1 MLDTSN
7 FSTAGSHMLHCR
19 GAGNPWHYTFAC
31 NFLVCC
37 HRHQHC
43 CFSFQHAPLYM
54 RTAVDGMPLDFLI
67 RICTHVAKQHN
78 CLYAEGKVFAVWR
91 PVLISERD
99 SRSIPDV
106 ELLQRLITLTDSA
119 QCWVVI
125 LSKGGHF
132 SAAVFD
138 LRPVPPSQHSKA
150 SAPLFKELAHKS
162 YHRYVVRCKLCI
174 KHAGC
179 PCSTVR

>member
-1 MLDTSN
+1 ML
-7 FSTAGSHMLHCR
+7 AAAAR
-19 GAGNPWHYTFAC
+19 
-31 NFLVCC
+31 
-37 HRHQHC
+37 
-43 CFSFQHAPLYM
+43 
-54 RTAVDGMPLDFLI
+54 MPLELFDNI
-67 RICTHVAKQHN
+67 YTHVAQQHN
-78 CLYAEGKVFAVWR
+78 YLYAEGKVFAVWR
-91 PVLISERD
+91 PVLISEQD

-150 SAPLFKELAHKS
+150 NTPLFKELAHKS
-162 YHRYVVRCKLCI
+162 YHRYVVRCEHCI
-174 KHAGC
+174 KHAC
-179 PCSTVR
+179 FACSTVR

>member
-1 MLDTSN
+1 ML
-7 FSTAGSHMLHCR
+7 AAAAR
-19 GAGNPWHYTFAC
+19 
-31 NFLVCC
+31 
-37 HRHQHC
+37 
-43 CFSFQHAPLYM
+43 
-54 RTAVDGMPLDFLI
+54 MPLDFFDNI
-67 RICTHVAKQHN
+67 YTHVAQQHN

-91 PVLISERD
+91 PVLISEQD

-150 SAPLFKELAHKS
+150 NAPLFKELAHKS
-162 YHRYVVRCKLCI
+162 YHRYVVRCKHCI
-174 KHAGC
+174 KHAC
-179 PCSTVR
+179 FACSTVR

>member
-1 MLDTSN
+1 ML
-7 FSTAGSHMLHCR
+7 AAAAR
-19 GAGNPWHYTFAC
+19 
-31 NFLVCC
+31 
-37 HRHQHC
+37 
-43 CFSFQHAPLYM
+43 
-54 RTAVDGMPLDFLI
+54 MPLDFFDNI
-67 RICTHVAKQHN
+67 YTHVAQQHN

-91 PVLISERD
+91 PVLISEQD

-150 SAPLFKELAHKS
+150 NAPLFKELAHKS
-162 YHRYVVRCKLCI
+162 YHRYVVRCLPN
-174 KHAGC
+174 H
-179 PCSTVR
+179 